1 MVSSESL
8 LEMQTCRFP
17 HQVKWNLPLTRCT
30 RSPTPPRPVRLGD
43 PSLLRAQCSLGV
55 SNDGWEFQGSAGRKQ
70 LSEGRPVPQ
79 GGSCTPASSGERK
92 SLGNKEKTLSPANE
106 GRSRCSR
113 CLQYLAFLLFLT
125 LLLSTVGV
133 LRGKPPWNGKS
144 QEFSLSV
151 PTAHLAPALL
161 NPCLPRRAA

>member
-1 MVSSESL
+1 MKDPSSLKAQQITFSL
-8 LEMQTCRFP
+8 SPPSAELLHSLSFSST
-17 HQVKWNLPLTRCT
+17 LP

-151 PTAHLAPALL
+151 PTAHLAPAL
-161 NPCLPRRAA
+161 